1 MEELVWRKKG
11 DEGCVKSYKP
21 VETKTIIE
29 TKPTEKKAL
38 PEGFQSMDITSAACR
53 QGGVGGVT
61 PQLNRREE
69 ASAKMNERHLVGQ
82 SMHNPFMP
90 NSNYASDIEAQM
102 TFLTP
107 QKGSF

>member
-1 MEELVWRKKG
+1 MEELVWRK
-11 DEGCVKSYKP
+11 EGEERCVKSYRP
-21 VETKTIIE
+21 VEASETKT
-29 TKPTEKKAL
+29 TEKKAL
-38 PEGFQSMDITSAACR
+38 DEDLRNFTALAAGTGG
-53 QGGVGGVT
+53 QGVC
-61 PQLNRREE
+61 PQLNKREE
-69 ASAKMNERHLVGQ
+69 ASAKMNERYLVGQ